1 VVAAENLV
9 DLVRPSDHR
18 RESARLRVVLL
29 VLWDIDGTLV
39 DSAGHGRYA
48 FEDAFEAV
56 VGRAPEW
63 VAYAGRTDHEIA
75 LSMLNGSAEHLPAV
89 LEQLAAKLAERKEAM
104 AAEGRVYPGVPET
117 LAALHGADGVVQ
129 SLLTG
134 NIEANAAVKVGAF
147 GLERWL
153 DFEAGAYGSDP
164 HERRSDL
171 VAVARERAAARYGD
185 TTGAVLVGD
194 TPLDVR
200 AAREAGAR
208 AVAVATGYS
217 DLDALRASE
226 PDALLEDLSDTE
238 AALRAITGAT

>member
-1 VVAAENLV
+1 V
-9 DLVRPSDHR
+9 P
-18 RESARLRVVLL
+18 VLL

-39 DSAGHGRYA
+39 DSAGHGRFA
-48 FEDAFEAV
+48 FEEAFEAV
-56 VGRAPEW
+56 IGGVPDW
-63 VAYAGRTDHEIA
+63 VEYA
-75 LSMLNGSAEHLPAV
+75 SAEHVPAV
-89 LEQLAAKLAERKEAM
+89 LEQLVAKLAVRKSAI

-117 LAALHGADGVVQ
+117 LAALHEADGVIN

-134 NIEANAAVKVGAF
+134 NLEANAAVKVGAF

-171 VAVARERAAARYGD
+171 VAIARERAAARYGQ

-194 TPLDVR
+194 TPLDVL

-208 AVAVATGYS
+208 AVAVATGFA
-217 DLDALRASE
+217 DLDSLRASE
-226 PDALLEDLSDTE
+226 PDALLQDLSDTE
-238 AALRAITGAT
+238 AAIRAITAST

>member
-1 VVAAENLV
+1 M
-9 DLVRPSDHR
+9 
-18 RESARLRVVLL
+18 LL

-39 DSAGHGRYA
+39 DSAGHGRFA
-48 FEDAFEAV
+48 FEDAFRAV
-56 VGRAPEW
+56 AGRDPEW
-63 VAYAGRTDHEIA
+63 VEYAGRTDHQIA
-75 LSMLNGSAEHLPAV
+75 LSMLEGSPERLPDV
-89 LEQLAAKLAERKEAM
+89 LEGLAANLAERKEAI
-104 AAEGRVYPGVPET
+104 AAEGHVYPGVRET
-117 LAALHGADGVVQ
+117 LAALHERDGVVQ

-171 VAVARERAAARYGD
+171 VAVARERAAARYGE

-194 TPLDVR
+194 TPLDVL

-208 AVAVATGYS
+208 AVAVATGYA
-217 DLDALRASE
+217 DVEALRQSE
-226 PDALLEDLSDTE
+226 PDALLQDLSDTD
-238 AALRAITGAT
+238 AAIRAITST

>member
-1 VVAAENLV
+1 V
-9 DLVRPSDHR
+9 P
-18 RESARLRVVLL
+18 VLL

-39 DSAGHGRYA
+39 DSAGHGRFA
-48 FEDAFEAV
+48 FEEAFETV
-56 VGRAPEW
+56 IGGVPDW
-63 VAYAGRTDHEIA
+63 VEYAGRTDHQIA
-75 LSMLNGSAEHLPAV
+75 LSMLNNSAEHVPAV
-89 LEQLAAKLAERKEAM
+89 LEQLVAKLAVRKSAI

-117 LAALHGADGVVQ
+117 LAALHEADGVIN

-134 NIEANAAVKVGAF
+134 NLEANAAVKVGAF

-171 VAVARERAAARYGD
+171 VAIARERAAARYGQ

-194 TPLDVR
+194 TPLDVL

-208 AVAVATGYS
+208 AVAVATGFA
-217 DLDALRASE
+217 DLDSLRASE
-226 PDALLEDLSDTE
+226 PDALLQDLSDTE
-238 AALRAITGAT
+238 AAIRAITAST